1 MNNRIHK
8 IFSNVFL
15 VIIAQFLLASC
26 NGDNGDSFPQLAS
39 PPPFDYEDGEELRS
53 EMHQLA
59 FAMLRL
65 DDALADE
72 DELDEIEQG
81 DVVDSLRRIRQIGE
95 SLQVNDIRSA
105 HPYLADDMY
114 KFLID
119 VDQAIL
125 YASMR
130 SPRYYMAGRVSGS
143 CVACHRAND

>member
-1 MNNRIHK
+1 M
-8 IFSNVFL
+8 FSSVFL
-15 VIIAQFLLASC
+15 VIIAQLLLSSC
-26 NGDNGDSFPQLAS
+26 NGDNRDGFPQVAS
-39 PPPFDYEDGEELRS
+39 PPPFDYENGEELRS

-65 DDALADE
+65 DDALSDE
-72 DELDEIEQG
+72 DELEEIEQG
-81 DVVDSLRRIRQIGE
+81 EVVENLRRIRRIGE
-95 SLQVNDIRSA
+95 DLKVNDIRSA